1 MSDLSP
7 EPLPAPIRRHLPH
20 HWRLVVG
27 AMAGLALFAI
37 TPWLGAPRASRV
49 LVGWDGGAL
58 LYLVLT
64 WRLFLTATG
73 DEVRCHAGAED
84 ETPWGL
90 LTLVIG
96 AILASLVGIVQAMIE
111 SRHGT
116 PFEQSLV
123 AALAALTLVVSWVM
137 LQTIFTLHYAHRHFG
152 DVDSDGEINGGFKF
166 PGDPAE
172 TYMDFVYLSF
182 SMGATC
188 QVSDTSVERATLRNL
203 ITTHGA
209 VAYFYN
215 TAILALG
222 INLLSG
228 LVGH

>member
-1 MSDLSP
+1 VSDLSP
-7 EPLPAPIRRHLPH
+7 EPPKSSGLRHLPH
-20 HWRLVVG
+20 HWRLLVGAVVG
-27 AMAGLALFAI
+27 FALFAI
-37 TPWLGAPRASRV
+37 TPSLGAPRASRV
-49 LVGWDGGAL
+49 LIGWDGGAL
-58 LYLVLT
+58 VYLALT

-73 DEVRCHAGAED
+73 ADVRCNACNED

-96 AILASLVGIVQAMIE
+96 AILASLIGIVLAMME
-111 SRHGT
+111 SKHGT
-116 PFEQSLV
+116 PFEQNLV
-123 AALAALTLVVSWVM
+123 AAMAALTLVISWLM

-152 DVDSDGEINGGFKF
+152 EVDSEGEVTGGFNF

-182 SMGATC
+182 CMGATF
-188 QVSDTSVERATLRNL
+188 QVSDTTVERASLRNL
-203 ITTHGA
+203 ITAHGA
-209 VAYFYN
+209 VAYLYN

-228 LVGH
+228 LIGR